1 MDIMKI
7 SSKFTT
13 SLLSKIV
20 EKTLSKKLGYKI
32 DIQINDIEATID
44 NGKAHVHVNI
54 DAEMNSNDFTKVIK
68 NIGLDWVM
76 YLALSFFYSRK

>member
-13 SLLSKIV
+13 SLLSKV
-20 EKTLSKKLGYKI
+20 VGMALSKKLGHKI

-44 NGKAHVHVNI
+44 DGKTHVHVNM
-54 DAEMNSNDFTKVIK
+54 DAEMNSDELTKVMK
-68 NIGLDWVM
+68 NIGLD
-76 YLALSFFYSRK
+76 

>member
-13 SLLSKIV
+13 SLLSKV
-20 EKTLSKKLGYKI
+20 VGMALSKKLGYKI

-44 NGKAHVHVNI
+44 DGKTHVHVNM
-54 DAEMNSNDFTKVIK
+54 DAEMNSDELTKVIK
-68 NIGLDWVM
+68 NIGID
-76 YLALSFFYSRK
+76 

>member
-7 SSKFTT
+7 TSKFTT
-13 SLLSKIV
+13 SLLSKVV
-20 EKTLSKKLGYKI
+20 EMALSKKLGYKV

-54 DAEMNSNDFTKVIK
+54 DAEVNSNDFTKIIK
-68 NIGLDWVM
+68 NIGLD
-76 YLALSFFYSRK
+76 

>member
-13 SLLSKIV
+13 SLLSKVIGMA
-20 EKTLSKKLGYKI
+20 LSKKLGYKI

-44 NGKAHVHVNI
+44 DGKTHVHVNI
-54 DAEMNSNDFTKVIK
+54 DAEMNSDELTKVIK
-68 NIGLDWVM
+68 TLG
-76 YLALSFFYSRK
+76 

>member
-13 SLLSKIV
+13 SLLSKV
-20 EKTLSKKLGYKI
+20 VGMALNKKLGYKI

-44 NGKAHVHVNI
+44 DGKTHVHVNM
-54 DAEMNSNDFTKVIK
+54 DAEMNSDELTKVIK
-68 NIGLDWVM
+68 NIGID
-76 YLALSFFYSRK
+76 

>member
-13 SLLSKIV
+13 SLLSKV
-20 EKTLSKKLGYKI
+20 VGMALSKKLGYKI

-44 NGKAHVHVNI
+44 DRKTHVHVNM
-54 DAEMNSNDFTKVIK
+54 DAEMNSDELTKVIK
-68 NIGLDWVM
+68 NIGID
-76 YLALSFFYSRK
+76 